1 MQQSAAQARSPSFG
15 ERVTALNWTAIISNL
30 DEFGCATTEPLLT
43 PEECTV
49 LAESYDSDGLFRS
62 RINHGTARFW
72 ARRIQI
78 FRISLA
84 ADRHRAARFPL
95 PGPGAGWESLEQG
108 VRHRRNISR
117 NACRLFKALP
127 RRRTKQADAAASPLR
142 SR

>member
-1 MQQSAAQARSPSFG
+1 MQQSAAQARSPSIG

-84 ADRHRAARFPL
+84 ADRHRAA
-95 PGPGAGWESLEQG
+95 LEQG
-108 VRHRRNISR
+108 ARHRRNISR

-127 RRRTKQADAAASPLR
+127 RRRTKQADAAASPL
-142 SR
+142 